1 MKQLKYKKNSDIKI
15 LIVEDNVDT
24 RNNIIE
30 FLSKGGIKVLGADS
44 IKEATQIYSA
54 NASDI
59 ELFLIDLKLP
69 DGNGMDFLKAIKD
82 ESNSSHLS
90 PIPKSIII
98 NHFITEDVRRIGKQL
113 GVIAFIEKPFD
124 LYELMKEVNKT
135 LNPCEG
141 LIPSPFPI

>member
-1 MKQLKYKKNSDIKI
+1 MKQLKYKKNSAVKI

-30 FLSKGGIKVLGADS
+30 FLLENSIEAIGADS
-44 IKEATQIYSA
+44 IKEAMQIYSA

-59 ELFLIDLKLP
+59 ELFLIDLKLS